1 MAGAERLT
9 VDTEVT
15 EEEAEEQLVSALEM
29 EVEEEGEGERGGEGT
44 IRALGAI

>member
-15 EEEAEEQLVSALEM
+15 EEELEEQLVSALEM
-29 EVEEEGEGERGGEGT
+29 EVGGESEG
-44 IRALGAI
+44 